1 MYLLG
6 LVIKFFC
13 YFLGSSSLL
22 WCSHGCYYFEF
33 HLYGKPVN
41 GYFTKRTSV
50 CIISTVLI
58 SKNTLKS
65 IIIMICNNQSFPYGS
80 NFSNICETLWNS
92 VSILYIC
99 ENASLFDAILI
110 YNEKSIKI
118 FRSIK
123 ISFQINFDALAVKH
137 IMD

>member
-1 MYLLG
+1 
-6 LVIKFFC
+6 
-13 YFLGSSSLL
+13 
-22 WCSHGCYYFEF
+22 
-33 HLYGKPVN
+33 
-41 GYFTKRTSV
+41 
-50 CIISTVLI
+50 
-58 SKNTLKS
+58 
-65 IIIMICNNQSFPYGS
+65 MICNNQSFPYGS